1 MQDDEAYSPLY
12 SFYGHPFPLASW
24 AELGIAVR
32 GNVADPS
39 KLYVK
44 SNDGRFHGGKYK
56 DGWVTARIR
65 ELGVAYS
72 LSYDDK
78 APEISAVGHSSWCAT
93 RNIRVR
99 VSDAETGVKSLQG
112 FVDGKFVLFE
122 RLDKTDIYECKLP
135 ETPLRRVGRQRQLV
149 FVAVDNRGNE
159 AVMRERIEY

>member
-1 MQDDEAYSPLY
+1 
-12 SFYGHPFPLASW
+12 
-24 AELGIAVR
+24 
-32 GNVADPS
+32 
-39 KLYVK
+39 
-44 SNDGRFHGGKYK
+44 
-56 DGWVTARIR
+56 VTARIR

-122 RLDKTDIYECKLP
+122 RLDKTDIYECKLC

-149 FVAVDNRGNE
+149 LVAVDNRGNE